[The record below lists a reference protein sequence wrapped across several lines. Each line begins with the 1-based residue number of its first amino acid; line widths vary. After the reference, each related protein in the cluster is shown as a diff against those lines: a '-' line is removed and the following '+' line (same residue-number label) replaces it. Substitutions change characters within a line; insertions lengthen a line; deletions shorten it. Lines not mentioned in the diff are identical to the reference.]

1 MNKKKINYHP
11 VKVMIIVSTLVLLT
25 CSSLRHILFQS
36 TAYDLAI
43 FDNGIYLI
51 SQGKTPFV
59 SLRGIHI
66 LGDHA
71 AFILYA
77 IAGLYKI
84 YPSIYWLF
92 GLQAI
97 ALSLGAFPVWQL
109 AIYANLNQNL
119 ATAIAA
125 SYLLY
130 PLIFNLNLF
139 DFHPEVLALPAF
151 FWALLAAKKNNIFIF
166 SLVLIFILSCRD
178 ALSLT
183 ITAMGVWLILGEK
196 KIKLGVISL
205 GVGIAWFILATKVV
219 IPQFSREQVAAVARY
234 DFLGVSLREIILN
247 IFLEPQIVSSH
258 LLTLNNLEYLFLLLC
273 PLIWGLLPKYFSS
286 LIGAFPI
293 LFLNLLTENKE
304 QKDLLHQ
311 YSLPILPFLIL
322 VAIAT
327 LSARESWLR
336 KPKHIILWSLVT
348 FFALAKVGYFT
359 SRYLESIDTWS
370 ATREALTQIT
380 KEGNVLTSA
389 NIAPHVTH
397 RTKVELAIEG
407 SQEINLKQ
415 FDDIL
420 LNRRHP
426 GWNSSPELVD
436 YLIRRI
442 QQIPEFK
449 LTFEEDQVYLF
460 ERISP
465 KSN

>member
-1 MNKKKINYHP
+1 
-11 VKVMIIVSTLVLLT
+11 MIIVSTLTLLT

-51 SQGKTPFV
+51 SQGKIPFV

-84 YPSIYWLF
+84 YPSVYWLF

-97 ALSLGAFPVWQL
+97 ALSLGALPVWQL
-109 AIYANLNQNL
+109 ARNANLNHNL
-119 ATAIAA
+119 ATVIAA

-139 DFHPEVLALPAF
+139 DFHPETLTLPAF
-151 FWALLAAKKNNIFIF
+151 FWALLAVRINNTLMF
-166 SLVLIFILSCRD
+166 SLALIFILSCRD

-183 ITAMGVWLILGEK
+183 IIAMGVWLLLVEK
-196 KIKLGVISL
+196 KIKLGLISL
-205 GVGIAWFILATKVV
+205 GGGIIWFVLATKVI
-219 IPQFSREQVAAVARY
+219 IPQFSGEQVAAVARY
-234 DFLGVSLREIILN
+234 SFLGGSLQDIILN
-247 IFLEPQIVSSH
+247 IFFQPQIVFNH
-258 LLTLNNLEYLFLLLC
+258 LFTLNNLEYLLLLLC
-273 PLIWGLLPKYFSS
+273 PLIWGLFPKYFYP
-286 LIGAFPI
+286 LVGACPI
-293 LFLNLLTENKE
+293 LFLNLLTDNKE

-322 VAIAT
+322 VVITT
-327 LSARESWLR
+327 LSAGRGWLQR
-336 KPKHIILWSLVT
+336 PKYIILWSLVT

-370 ATREALTQIT
+370 ATREALVQVT

-397 RTKVELAIEG
+397 RAKVELAIEG
-407 SQEINLKQ
+407 SQEINLQQ

-420 LNRRHP
+420 LDRRHP

-436 YLIRRI
+436 TLIKKI
-442 QQIPEFK
+442 EQIPEFQ
-449 LTFEEDQVYLF
+449 LTYEKKQVYLF
-460 ERISP
+460 ERISSQ
-465 KSN
+465 SN

>member
-1 MNKKKINYHP
+1 
-11 VKVMIIVSTLVLLT
+11 MIIVSTLVLLT

-84 YPSIYWLF
+84 YPSVYWLF

-97 ALSLGAFPVWQL
+97 ALSLGALPVWQL
-109 AIYANLNQNL
+109 ARYANLNSNL
-119 ATAIAA
+119 ATVIAA

-139 DFHPEVLALPAF
+139 DFHPETLTLPAF
-151 FWALLAAKKNNIFIF
+151 FWALLAAKRNNTFAF
-166 SLVLIFILSCRD
+166 SLALIFILSCRD

-183 ITAMGVWLILGEK
+183 VTAMGVWLILGER
-196 KIKLGVISL
+196 KIKFGVISL
-205 GVGIAWFILATKVV
+205 GVGIVWFVLATKVI
-219 IPQFSREQVAAVARY
+219 IPQFSGEQVAAVARY
-234 DFLGVSLREIILN
+234 SFLGVSLQEIVFNLFFQPQVVLN
-247 IFLEPQIVSSH
+247 H
-258 LLTLNNLEYLFLLLC
+258 LFTLNNLEYLLLLLC
-273 PLIWGLLPKYFSS
+273 PLIWGLFPKYFAP

-322 VAIAT
+322 VVIAT
-327 LSARESWLR
+327 LSAGQGWLQR
-336 KPKHIILWSLVT
+336 PKYIILWSLVT

-370 ATREALTQIT
+370 ATREALTQVT
-380 KEGNVLTSA
+380 KDGNVLTSA

-397 RTKVELAIEG
+397 RTKIELAIEG
-407 SQEINLKQ
+407 SQEINLQQ

-420 LNRRHP
+420 LNKRHP

-436 YLIRRI
+436 TLIGRI
-442 QQIPEFK
+442 EQIPDFK
-449 LTFEEDQVYLF
+449 LIYEKKQVYLF
-460 ERISP
+460 GRIS
-465 KSN
+465 S